1 MSAPDQNVYRVLLAD
16 PGGRTSALDV
26 PTEQFASMERG
37 ISLGTTTIVPWHR
50 VIRYTREVVQAVD
63 DAFLTRAEIRAWLD
77 DGSDE
82 GERIVVRADR
92 FDASTWTADFL
103 VERTLDIEGGVVHL
117 TKIHVPW
124 NRVLEYERLPVRVE
138 VPSRPD

>member
-1 MSAPDQNVYRVLLAD
+1 MSAPDQSVYRVLLAD

-63 DAFLTRAEIRAWLD
+63 EAFFSRAEIRAWLD

-92 FDASTWTADFL
+92 FDAGTLTADFL

>member
-1 MSAPDQNVYRVLLAD
+1 MSAPDQNVYRVHLAD
-16 PGGRTSALDV
+16 PGGRISALDV
-26 PTEQFASMERG
+26 PTERFESLERG

-92 FDASTWTADFL
+92 FDAGALTADFL

>member
-1 MSAPDQNVYRVLLAD
+1 MSAPDQSVYRVHLAD
-16 PGGRTSALDV
+16 PGGRTSVLDV
-26 PTEQFASMERG
+26 PTEDFESMERG

-50 VIRYTREVVQAVD
+50 VIRYTREVVQAID
-63 DAFLTRAEIRAWLD
+63 DAFLTRTEIHAWLD

-92 FDASTWTADFL
+92 FDAGTLTADFL
-103 VERTLDIEGGVVHL
+103 VERTLDIEGGIVHL